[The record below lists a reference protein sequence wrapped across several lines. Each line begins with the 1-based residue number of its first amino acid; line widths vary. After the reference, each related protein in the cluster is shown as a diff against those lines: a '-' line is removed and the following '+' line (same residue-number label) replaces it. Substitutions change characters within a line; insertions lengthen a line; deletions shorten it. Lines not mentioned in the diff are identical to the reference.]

1 MWAGLFSSVGL
12 EEMLG
17 RGRSQRGKWRNSEIN
32 KEEEEE
38 EDDDNK
44 NVN

>member
-1 MWAGLFSSVGL
+1 
-12 EEMLG
+12 MLG

-32 KEEEEE
+32 KEEEEDE
-38 EDDDNK
+38 DDNK